1 MVEEA
6 EADEHAGEMQDH
18 TQLIQ
23 ALSGIANS
31 TDGGVS
37 QVSLLNFA
45 SSAY

>member
-6 EADEHAGEMQDH
+6 EADEHAGEIQDD

-23 ALSGIANS
+23 ALSGIASS

-37 QVSLLNFA
+37 QVPLLNFA
-45 SSAY
+45 SSTY